1 MCYTDGHH
9 RKNKNRAGK
18 NPPGNV
24 MLGHADTAS
33 AALNLGADDLF
44 AQRLRTARHGDA
56 PERTSSITP

>member
-44 AQRLRTARHGDA
+44 AQRLGPRVTATA